1 MAAHIYTIDP
11 QKMKD
16 YLTTLHN
23 TFNMP
28 IMVTE
33 FACHVR
39 SNLSPPSYLAIDRL
53 LQDFSKGPD
62 EQASEQQVWA
72 FMTSV
77 TQWMDETDWIVKYF
91 AYGMCDNSRWKLQ
104 S

>member
-11 QKMKD
+11 QKMID
-16 YLTTLHN
+16 YLTTLHG

-39 SNLSPPSYLAIDRL
+39 CNLSPPSYLAIDRL
-53 LQDFSKGPD
+53 L
-62 EQASEQQVWA
+62 
-72 FMTSV
+72 
-77 TQWMDETDWIVKYF
+77 
-91 AYGMCDNSRWKLQ
+91 
-104 S
+104 